1 MTREPALIIGTIAA
15 IIVLVAQQALAAQ
28 VISSDGAIK
37 WANLIVSLTPLLA
50 ALVIR
55 FFVSPAEKPG
65 L

>member
-1 MTREPALIIGTIAA
+1 MSKEPAVIIGIIAS

-28 VISSDGAIK
+28 VISSDGAIR
-37 WANLIVSLTPLLA
+37 WANFIVGLTPLLA
-50 ALVIR
+50 AAVIR